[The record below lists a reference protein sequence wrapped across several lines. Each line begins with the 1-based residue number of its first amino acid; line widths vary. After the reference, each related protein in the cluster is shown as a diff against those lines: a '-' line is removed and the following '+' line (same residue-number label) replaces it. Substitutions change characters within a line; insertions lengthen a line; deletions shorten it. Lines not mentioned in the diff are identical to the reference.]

1 MTPTLAIV
9 LAFTL
14 FWLLI
19 HGRILLAAVLAFL
32 ALPVVLVAIR
42 RSGR

>member
-14 FWLLI
+14 GWLLI
-19 HGRILLAAVLAFL
+19 HGRVLAAAVLALL
-32 ALPVVLVAIR
+32 ALPVVLLAAR
-42 RSGR
+42 RGGG

>member
-14 FWLLI
+14 GWLLI
-19 HGRILLAAVLAFL
+19 HGRVLAAAALAL
-32 ALPVVLVAIR
+32 LTLPVVLFALR
-42 RSGR
+42 RRDG

>member
-19 HGRILLAAVLAFL
+19 HGRILLAAVLAL
-32 ALPVVLVAIR
+32 LILPVVLVAVR
-42 RSGR
+42 RNGR